1 MLLERMRSLDLT
13 QKTQENVEYMIEAIK
28 NKLRMATGAAM
39 QASAFS
45 TDRYDD
51 IYEVY
56 EIVMSKER
64 LSISEVEALAKE
76 LGSLRN

>member
-1 MLLERMRSLDLT
+1 MVDLT

-28 NKLRMATGAAM
+28 TKLRMATGAAM
-39 QASAFS
+39 SASAFNV
-45 TDRYDD
+45 DRYED
-51 IYEVY
+51 ILEVY

-76 LGSLRN
+76 LGQLRGN

>member
-1 MLLERMRSLDLT
+1 MDLT

-45 TDRYDD
+45 VQRYDD

-64 LSISEVEALAKE
+64 LSISEVEAVASE
-76 LGSLRN
+76 LGNLRG

>member
-1 MLLERMRSLDLT
+1 MRGLDLT

-45 TDRYDD
+45 IDRYDD

-56 EIVMSKER
+56 EIVMNKER
-64 LSISEVEALAKE
+64 LSISEVEAIASE
-76 LGSLRN
+76 LGSLRS

>member
-1 MLLERMRSLDLT
+1 MERKRCVRDLT
-13 QKTQENVEYMIEAIK
+13 EPSEENIEFMIEEIK

-39 QASAFS
+39 TASAFS
-45 TDRYDD
+45 LDRYDD

-56 EIVMSKER
+56 DIVMSKER

-76 LGSLRN
+76 LGSLRK

>member
-1 MLLERMRSLDLT
+1 MDLT

-39 QASAFS
+39 QSSAFS
-45 TDRYDD
+45 VERYDD
-51 IYEVY
+51 ILEVY

-64 LSISEVEALAKE
+64 LSISEVEALATE
-76 LGSLRN
+76 LGQLRGK

>member
-1 MLLERMRSLDLT
+1 MKDLT
-13 QKTQENVEYMIEAIK
+13 QKTAENIEFMIEEIK

-39 QASAFS
+39 TASAFS
-45 TDRYDD
+45 LDRYDD
-51 IYEVY
+51 IVEVY

-76 LGSLRN
+76 LGSLRK

>member
-1 MLLERMRSLDLT
+1 VKDLT
-13 QKTQENVEYMIEAIK
+13 QKTAENIEFMIEEIK

-39 QASAFS
+39 TASAFS
-45 TDRYDD
+45 LDRYDD
-51 IYEVY
+51 IVEVY

-76 LGSLRN
+76 LGSLRK

>member
-1 MLLERMRSLDLT
+1 MRDLT
-13 QKTQENVEYMIEAIK
+13 QKTAENIEFMIEEIK

-39 QASAFS
+39 TASAFS
-45 TDRYDD
+45 LDRYDD
-51 IYEVY
+51 IVEVY

-76 LGSLRN
+76 LGSLRK

>member
-1 MLLERMRSLDLT
+1 MDLT

-45 TDRYDD
+45 IDRYDD

-56 EIVMSKER
+56 EIVMNKER
-64 LSISEVEALAKE
+64 LSISEVEAIASE
-76 LGSLRN
+76 LGSLRS

>member
-1 MLLERMRSLDLT
+1 MKDLT
-13 QKTQENVEYMIEAIK
+13 QKSEDNIEFMIEAIK

-39 QASAFS
+39 TASAFS
-45 TDRYDD
+45 LDRYDD
-51 IYEVY
+51 IVEVY

-76 LGSLRN
+76 LGSLRK

>member
-1 MLLERMRSLDLT
+1 MT

-39 QASAFS
+39 QSSAFS
-45 TDRYDD
+45 VERYDD
-51 IYEVY
+51 ILEVY

-64 LSISEVEALAKE
+64 LSISEVEALATE
-76 LGSLRN
+76 LGQLRGK

>member
-1 MLLERMRSLDLT
+1 VRDLT
-13 QKTQENVEYMIEAIK
+13 QKTAENIEFMIEEIK

-39 QASAFS
+39 TASAFS
-45 TDRYDD
+45 LDRYDD
-51 IYEVY
+51 IVEVY

-76 LGSLRN
+76 LGSLRK

>member
-1 MLLERMRSLDLT
+1 MDLT

-45 TDRYDD
+45 IDRYDD
-51 IYEVY
+51 IHEVY

-64 LSISEVEALAKE
+64 LSISEVEAIASE
-76 LGSLRN
+76 LGSLRS

>member
-1 MLLERMRSLDLT
+1 MDLT

-45 TDRYDD
+45 IDRYDD
-51 IYEVY
+51 IFEVY
-56 EIVMSKER
+56 EIVMNKER
-64 LSISEVEALAKE
+64 LSISEVEAIASE
-76 LGSLRN
+76 LGSLRG

>member
-1 MLLERMRSLDLT
+1 MDLT

-45 TDRYDD
+45 VERYDD

-64 LSISEVEALAKE
+64 LSISEVEAVASE
-76 LGSLRN
+76 LGNLRG

>member
-1 MLLERMRSLDLT
+1 MKDLT
-13 QKTQENVEYMIEAIK
+13 QKTTENIEFMIEEIK

-39 QASAFS
+39 TASAFS
-45 TDRYDD
+45 LDRYDD
-51 IYEVY
+51 IVEVY

-76 LGSLRN
+76 LGSLRK